1 MKFDFSG
8 KAVLLTGAASG
19 IALLAAKEFAAMY
32 ANVVLIDINEEKLIE
47 VTQQID
53 QIYPKKAAYAVCDV
67 RQYMQVEDAVKKAA
81 DTFGSIDVMIN
92 LAGGAEC
99 RILGVDTKKM
109 EFPDIPIDIYDWS
122 LDVNLRGQLYFDH
135 AVMKYMREQRT
146 GVIINIGSVTGEEG
160 CYSDMGYSA
169 AKSGAA
175 HGLTKACAMYGAQYG
190 IRVVSLCPGPVLT
203 RQGMNG
209 MKTLLKRAAQPQ
221 EMVNM
226 LVFLASD
233 NASFAT
239 GSSFL
244 VDGGRMLTWDRTWD

>member
-1 MKFDFSG
+1 
-8 KAVLLTGAASG
+8 
-19 IALLAAKEFAAMY
+19 
-32 ANVVLIDINEEKLIE
+32 
-47 VTQQID
+47 
-53 QIYPKKAAYAVCDV
+53 
-67 RQYMQVEDAVKKAA
+67 
-81 DTFGSIDVMIN
+81 
-92 LAGGAEC
+92 
-99 RILGVDTKKM
+99 
-109 EFPDIPIDIYDWS
+109 
-122 LDVNLRGQLYFDH
+122 
-135 AVMKYMREQRT
+135 MKYMREQRT
-146 GVIINIGSVTGEEG
+146 GGIINIGSVTGEEG

-239 GSSFL
+239 GTSFL

>member
-1 MKFDFSG
+1 
-8 KAVLLTGAASG
+8 
-19 IALLAAKEFAAMY
+19 
-32 ANVVLIDINEEKLIE
+32 
-47 VTQQID
+47 
-53 QIYPKKAAYAVCDV
+53 
-67 RQYMQVEDAVKKAA
+67 MQVEDAVKKAA

-175 HGLTKACAMYGAQYG
+175 HG
-190 IRVVSLCPGPVLT
+190 
-203 RQGMNG
+203 
-209 MKTLLKRAAQPQ
+209 
-221 EMVNM
+221 
-226 LVFLASD
+226 
-233 NASFAT
+233 
-239 GSSFL
+239 
-244 VDGGRMLTWDRTWD
+244 